1 MTINDKRNK
10 HMCNANGAK
19 ELWATQIHETFA
31 LQSQYILY
39 FCRVI
44 FFFFKFYPSKKHQTP
59 KSGGWKEGGLGE
71 AEIKHLPRKNNTPKK
86 RKWQENMQLQGRAAS
101 DMGRWKCQS
110 AAKMEET
117 VASEEYSAACP
128 GQTLPF
134 LLKLGSWLTWG
145 QLVVATFA
153 GDRTQTPKRASQ
165 TWRWRSWSPRNPN
178 KWRP

>member
-86 RKWQENMQLQGRAAS
+86 KWKWQENRQLQGRAVS
-101 DMGRWKCQS
+101 DIGKVEVSECCQNGRNGSFGRVFRSMSRSNLTISFKIGELVNMGTTGCGKFCRRSDANSKTREPNM
-110 AAKMEET
+110 AVEE
-117 VASEEYSAACP
+117 
-128 GQTLPF
+128 
-134 LLKLGSWLTWG
+134 
-145 QLVVATFA
+145 LV
-153 GDRTQTPKRASQ
+153 TP
-165 TWRWRSWSPRNPN
+165 
-178 KWRP
+178 